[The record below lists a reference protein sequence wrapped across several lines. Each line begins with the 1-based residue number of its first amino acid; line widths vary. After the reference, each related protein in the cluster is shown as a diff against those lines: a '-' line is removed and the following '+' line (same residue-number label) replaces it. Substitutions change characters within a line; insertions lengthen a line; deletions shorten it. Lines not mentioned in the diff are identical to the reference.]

1 MRRLLNF
8 LYALFGITAIAA
20 AGIAYYLYASFTG
33 PGPLTEDKTLVIPKG
48 SGVAEIGG
56 ILRSENVIGDVRIFR
71 LGVRLLSDQKPLIAG
86 EYVFPKGISPSG
98 AMGIMIAG
106 KSITHRLT
114 IPEGLTVREVLE
126 LVSSEPLL
134 DGPLPP
140 ERPAEGALLP
150 ETYQFLRGES
160 RASLIARMRDA
171 MTEAIAQE
179 WAKRDPGIS
188 LKTPEE
194 AVTLASVVE
203 KETGRGDERAR
214 VAGVFYNRLKK
225 GMPLQSDPTVI
236 YALTEGK
243 KPLGRA
249 LTRADWKLDSP
260 YNTYVVAGLPPGPI
274 ANPGRDALAAV
285 LKPAVTDY
293 YYFVADGSGG
303 HVFART
309 LEEHNRNVA
318 EWQKRRQAAP
328 PTPGDAV
335 PDTGDKTP

>member
-179 WAKRDPGIS
+179 WAKRDASIS

-236 YALTEGK
+236 FAITLGKLKLKRGLTYDDLK
-243 KPLGRA
+243 I
-249 LTRADWKLDSP
+249 DSP
-260 YNTYVVAGLPPGPI
+260 YNTYLVKGLPPGPI
-274 ANPGRDALAAV
+274 ANPGLAA
-285 LKPAVTDY
+285 LRAVMQPMSHKDL
-293 YYFVADGSGG
+293 YFVADGTGG
-303 HVFART
+303 HAFAAT
-309 LEEHNRNVA
+309 LEQHNKNVA
-318 EWQKRRQAAP
+318 AWRKVQKAQQ
-328 PTPGDAV
+328 TQ
-335 PDTGDKTP
+335 